1 MTHEHIHPMIDKILK
16 NIEKVMIGKRSV
28 AELSVIALLAEGHK
42 RVYRLMRELG
52 LKCVK
57 FMRKSRKYN
66 SYKGKIGKVAKN
78 RISRRFST
86 PIPLQKL
93 VTDITEFK
101 CLGEEKLYLNPI
113 LDLYNGEVIAF
124 GIRKRPTLDLVM
136 DPLKETIVIIENHAT
151 YRTTIHSDQGWH
163 YQHNQWVKTLKAN
176 KIFQSMS
183 RKATCADN
191 AFLLLDAL
199 EKANEASVIC
209 ELTVVC
215 REDEYKGLSE
225 EKKARLQEMNV
236 AVKHVSGEALNELY
250 REMDF
255 AFIPRYRSIYNDFS
269 VPVKLVE
276 YLSNELP
283 VIATYC
289 QAQQEIIETDGY
301 GLICED
307 NPEDMAKEVSQ
318 LICFHT

>member
-1 MTHEHIHPMIDKILK
+1 
-16 NIEKVMIGKRSV
+16 
-28 AELSVIALLAEGHK
+28 
-42 RVYRLMRELG
+42 MRELG

-163 YQHNQWVKTLKAN
+163 YQHNQWVKTLKTN

-191 AFLLLDAL
+191 ASMENFFGILKQEMYYG
-199 EKANEASVIC
+199 EKLVSYEELKRRIVEYIYWYNNERSKAK
-209 ELTVVC
+209 LA
-215 REDEYKGLSE
+215 GLS
-225 EKKARLQEMNV
+225 
-236 AVKHVSGEALNELY
+236 
-250 REMDF
+250 
-255 AFIPRYRSIYNDFS
+255 P
-269 VPVKLVE
+269 VE
-276 YLSNELP
+276 YRTQS
-283 VIATYC
+283 
-289 QAQQEIIETDGY
+289 
-301 GLICED
+301 
-307 NPEDMAKEVSQ
+307 SQ
-318 LICFHT
+318 SAA